1 MQVSVLGFRTVL
13 LLAAATLLAAQ
24 NAVSDAQ
31 QRSRRRLHGDVQTST
46 RRPRGLGPDDPWCWL
61 FTALCVM
68 PACLLA
74 HFLSAAQSRTVH
86 CHQQLGPWCYHKAQL
101 GPPAVSDVRGACCRI
116 EHLSW
121 RPRAWLYH
129 NFMTA
134 EECDHIMELAAPS
147 MARSTVVDADTGN
160 SVLDPIRTSQGTF
173 LS

>member
-1 MQVSVLGFRTVL
+1 MIACL
-13 LLAAATLLAAQ
+13 LLAQ
-24 NAVSDAQ
+24 
-31 QRSRRRLHGDVQTST
+31 
-46 RRPRGLGPDDPWCWL
+46 
-61 FTALCVM
+61 FT
-68 PACLLA
+68 
-74 HFLSAAQSRTVH
+74 SAAESCAVR
-86 CHQQLGPWCYHKAQL
+86 CHEQQLGLWCHQKAQL
-101 GPPAVSDVRGACCRI
+101 GPPAVSDARSACCRI

-129 NFMTA
+129 NFMSA